1 MLYLA
6 LGFAALALFVWMGRK
21 GRPVFQRR
29 AWRVLSGLASVA
41 AFAAAAFLA
50 VRGGWAFAPALVVL
64 GLWLAMS
71 ARSAGAGP
79 GLGTDSAGRPSG
91 KSGLSEREARDILGV
106 GPEAGPDEIQ
116 AAYTRLMRRSHPDA
130 GGSAGLAAQINAARD
145 RLLRR

>member
-6 LGFAALALFVWMGRK
+6 LGCIALALFVWMGRR
-21 GRPVFQRR
+21 GRPMFQRR
-29 AWRVLSGLASVA
+29 EWRILSALASVA

-50 VRGGWAFAPALVVL
+50 VRGGWAFAPVLLVI

-71 ARSAGAGP
+71 ARTAGAGP
-79 GLGTDSAGRPSG
+79 GRGSDRGARSG
-91 KSGLSEREARDILGV
+91 AKGGMSEREARDILGV
-106 GPEAGPDEIQ
+106 GPDADAEEIQ
-116 AAYTRLMRRSHPDA
+116 AAYTRLMRRTHPDV

>member
-6 LGFAALALFVWMGRK
+6 LGGAAQALFVWMGRR
-21 GRPVFQRR
+21 GRPMFQRR
-29 AWRVLSGLASVA
+29 EWRILSGLASVA

-50 VRGGWAFAPALVVL
+50 VRGGWAFAPVLVVI

-71 ARSAGAGP
+71 ARTAGAGP
-79 GLGTDSAGRPSG
+79 GLGAENGGRSG
-91 KSGLSEREARDILGV
+91 AKGGMSEREAREILGV
-106 GPEAGPDEIQ
+106 GPDADAEEIQ
-116 AAYTRLMRRSHPDA
+116 AAYTRLMRRTHPDA

>member
-1 MLYLA
+1 MLYVA
-6 LGFAALALFVWMGRK
+6 LGCLALALFVWVGRR
-21 GRPVFQRR
+21 GRPMFQRR
-29 AWRVLSGLASVA
+29 EWRILSGLASIA

-50 VRGGWAFAPALVVL
+50 LRGGWAFAPALIIL

-79 GLGTDSAGRPSG
+79 GLGGSGQGRSG
-91 KSGLSEREARDILGV
+91 RTETMSEREAREILGIGPDA
-106 GPEAGPDEIQ
+106 GPEEIQ

-145 RLLRR
+145 RLLPR